1 VKRIN
6 LKDFAKDRGQPQAAL
21 LLGMTQG
28 ALSKAIRTGRDV
40 LVIEQLDGTFTAIE
54 IRSFP
59 SCAARSSRLGNGPM
73 LSKTIRLSLISEESG
88 NPSVHSSS
96 TGGAQ

>member
-1 VKRIN
+1 MKRIN
-6 LKDFAKDRGQPQAAL
+6 LKDFAKDRGQPQAAS

-28 ALSKAIRTGRDV
+28 ALSKAIRIGRDV

-59 SCAARSSRLGNGPM
+59 SCAARNSRVGNGPM
-73 LSKTIRLSLISEESG
+73 LSKTIRLSLISGESG
-88 NPSVHSSS
+88 KPSGDPYS
-96 TGGAQ
+96 TEVA